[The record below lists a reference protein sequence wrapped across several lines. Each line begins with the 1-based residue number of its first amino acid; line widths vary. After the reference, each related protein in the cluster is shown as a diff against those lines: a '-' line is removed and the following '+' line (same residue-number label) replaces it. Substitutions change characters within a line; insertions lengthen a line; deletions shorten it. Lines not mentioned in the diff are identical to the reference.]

1 MSHVRP
7 IERYV
12 LKLTICMQPELTYNA
27 LSVVYHMPT
36 QSQSAEMS

>member
-27 LSVVYHMPT
+27 LSVVGFYPVST
-36 QSQSAEMS
+36 DT

>member
-12 LKLTICMQPELTYNA
+12 LKLTICMQC
-27 LSVVYHMPT
+27 VYVESDHFPIRKYVPK
-36 QSQSAEMS
+36 